1 MISGSESGL
10 GPENAFGFSEFLA
23 SVKNNATKMEITKNF
38 LSALVSL
45 SERSDNSPRFM
56 LWTIPTTLFALLG
69 LVYFIGKPLTAKQNQ
84 I

>member
-1 MISGSESGL
+1 
-10 GPENAFGFSEFLA
+10 
-23 SVKNNATKMEITKNF
+23 MEITKNF

-69 LVYFIGKPLTAKQNQ
+69 LVYFVGKLNKA
-84 I
+84 IIH